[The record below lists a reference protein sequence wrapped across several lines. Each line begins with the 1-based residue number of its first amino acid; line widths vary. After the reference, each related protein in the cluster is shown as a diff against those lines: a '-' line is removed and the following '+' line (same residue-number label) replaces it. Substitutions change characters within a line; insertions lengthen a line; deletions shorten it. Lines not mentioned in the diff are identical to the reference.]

1 MYLKPFKGSYGG
13 MTKSSK
19 NLSKTSVT
27 NYNSVTKIKAK
38 RSSLESNNSQQSPT
52 RENIYSTFENY
63 EQKRCMKVNR
73 QNWLM
78 LNRHLRPNATKGKLV
93 QNLILKNLQTFAYQD
108 AKKNIQSLTTLPSSI
123 RPNQS
128 IETRKTPMESLDEKK
143 ARNINNFIQMN
154 LLRNSNYKSQ
164 KPLKS
169 AHSIPFLGKT
179 HTNGFK

>member
-27 NYNSVTKIKAK
+27 NYNTVTKIKAK
-38 RSSLESNNSQQSPT
+38 RSSLESTNSQQSPT

-93 QNLILKNLQTFAYQD
+93 QNLILKNLQT
-108 AKKNIQSLTTLPSSI
+108 
-123 RPNQS
+123 
-128 IETRKTPMESLDEKK
+128 
-143 ARNINNFIQMN
+143 
-154 LLRNSNYKSQ
+154 
-164 KPLKS
+164 
-169 AHSIPFLGKT
+169 
-179 HTNGFK
+179 